1 MRIARNARSRR
12 HRDGTFGQHQL
23 DAQTHDPLKDLTPP
37 GAQMSCRHPAFSV
50 RVPLFYDRRSKLRG
64 VDAVEYRVVE
74 ATLPNGAL
82 VLVRAADVD
91 GGTGATKTSWTDRFD
106 FSQIADALDG
116 LSSVI
121 KSGLAAA
128 APDKEAYS
136 RTACR

>member
-1 MRIARNARSRR
+1 MSCPSQCPPGQQQRNDHVATLAMRIARNARSRR

-82 VLVRAADVD
+82 VLVRAA
-91 GGTGATKTSWTDRFD
+91 
-106 FSQIADALDG
+106 
-116 LSSVI
+116 
-121 KSGLAAA
+121 
-128 APDKEAYS
+128 
-136 RTACR
+136 